1 MDPECDA
8 YKQIEAI
15 VSDSLLSQ
23 EYEMGHIKNCMAVN
37 PHYIM
42 INPYEVHNDKHI
54 GIYCVKI
61 KSNHSVW

>member
-1 MDPECDA
+1 MNGAVDYCFALGGLVVAEPMDPECDA

-23 EYEMGHIKNCMAVN
+23 EFEMGHIKNCIAMN

-42 INPYEVHNDKHI
+42 INPY
-54 GIYCVKI
+54 
-61 KSNHSVW
+61 